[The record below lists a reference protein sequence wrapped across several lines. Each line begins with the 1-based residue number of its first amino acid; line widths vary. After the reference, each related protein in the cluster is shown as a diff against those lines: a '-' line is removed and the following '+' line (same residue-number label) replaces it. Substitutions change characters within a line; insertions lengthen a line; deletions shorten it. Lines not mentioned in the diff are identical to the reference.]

1 MSSLEQRLSGTIT
14 MIPSRGTPNLADPRA
29 ARELFE
35 KGYTVFECAY
45 SEEEVAFL
53 REHLVRQWDA
63 VGRPELYANPPYSP
77 APNVTFGPAGLLFLN
92 LPTQYPEL
100 APRLYKR
107 HIIDTMRTLL
117 GNDMRLE
124 VAVGTLSD
132 RTRPFFDW
140 HVHIGAVDEAYYNH
154 NRPFPTFER
163 SERVTHLLYLD
174 GLSKENGPLLVLPR
188 TITDPTTPP
197 FDTKLTEWPG
207 QVEITCPP
215 GSVVLLE
222 QCTWHA
228 AHRKESAG
236 LRAFVGSYFGASYA
250 PPTPWTDKSLP
261 TWEGEDELFRS
272 ILPHE

>member
-1 MSSLEQRLSGTIT
+1 MISSRSVF
-14 MIPSRGTPNLADPRA
+14 SLADPRA
-29 ARELFE
+29 AQELLE
-35 KGYTVFECAY
+35 KGYAVFERAY

-53 REHLVRQWDA
+53 RDRIISCWEA
-63 VGRPELYANPPYSP
+63 IGRPTLYANPPYSP
-77 APNVTFGPAGLLFLN
+77 APDVTFGPAGLLFLN
-92 LPTQYPEL
+92 LTAHHPDF
-100 APRLYKR
+100 APRLYKP
-107 HIIDTMRTLL
+107 HIIDTMRCLL
-117 GNDMRLE
+117 GEDMHLE

-154 NRPFPTFER
+154 DRPFPTFDR
-163 SERVTHLLYLD
+163 AERVTHLLYLD

-188 TITDPTTPP
+188 KITDPTTPP
-197 FDTKLTEWPG
+197 FDTKLREWPG

-215 GSVVLLE
+215 GSVVVLE

-250 PPTPWTDKSLP
+250 PPTPWADKSLLN
-261 TWEGEDELFRS
+261 WKGDDELFRS
-272 ILPHE
+272 ILPRR